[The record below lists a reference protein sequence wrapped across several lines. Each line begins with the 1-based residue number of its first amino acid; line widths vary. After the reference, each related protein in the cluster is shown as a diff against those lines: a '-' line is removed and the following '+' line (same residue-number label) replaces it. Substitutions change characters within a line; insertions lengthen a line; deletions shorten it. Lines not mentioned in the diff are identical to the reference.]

1 MSWVTPIEVEDSF
14 VRWLCDLGIPPAEGE
29 RLLLDGQKHRYKVTG
44 DRGTTRNG
52 EYCIYC
58 DDRPGGW
65 AKSWSAKHGVE
76 YAVWA
81 YSQPGESPW
90 SDEEKREYVKR
101 MEAQRAAAARQK
113 ELERA
118 KASAEAARKWEA
130 ATEPRPGHPYL
141 KKKGVSG
148 THGARQLGNLLVLPI
163 QNVSGSLMNI
173 QTIAPD
179 GEKRFHPG
187 APKAGGFFVIPGHSP
202 EPHGKPGHSPE
213 PHEKTGQSSDSTH
226 DFGSAEPGRS
236 PGPYE
241 NPSGG
246 DREVFL
252 CEGFA
257 TGATVH
263 EATGRTVV
271 VAWDCGN
278 LPKVAELL
286 RSRYPGRL
294 VLAADNDH
302 RTPGNPGLAAAFE
315 LAEQFGIP
323 FTSPV
328 FEADEAGSDWNDYA
342 ALHGIERT
350 AEEIFLRLEENRK
363 VPELEKHY
371 AWPRW
376 VHERKNGAPMGT
388 LENLQVLL
396 AHERLGVWYD
406 EVKKDVDYKLPPEI
420 EEGRFGKDNR
430 ANSIFALVVSLC
442 EQHRFP
448 TSNLPLFLDAI
459 ADMGRRNAVRDWI
472 RIRGWDEK
480 DRIGELTETLTL
492 AEWFPD
498 RMKRL
503 LLKRWLISA
512 VAACF
517 EREGFKARGVLVL
530 QGHQAIGK
538 TSWLAALVPKGSDW
552 FLDSVALDP
561 EDKDSVKRA
570 ISHWIIE
577 LGELEATFKKAD
589 INKLKGFI
597 TSPVDIMRT
606 PFARKMSTFPRR
618 TVFCASV
625 NQAEFLVDT
634 TGNSRWWCLPCK
646 AIDYRHGIDLQQL
659 WAQALS
665 LYRDGEPWWLTRE
678 EEAELDALNRYFE
691 AGDEIEDLIA
701 SGWNWDEYERD
712 LSMGLGDWMNA
723 TAILKSCGMQNPTKM
738 QVRRAGEVLRK
749 LTGREPERRGKARDR
764 CYWMPNRNC
773 YSP

>member
-1 MSWVTPIEVEDSF
+1 MSWATPIEVEDSF

-29 RLLLDGQKHRYKVTG
+29 RLLPDGQKHRYKITG

-76 YAVWA
+76 YAVWT
-81 YSQPGESPW
+81 YYQPGESPW

-141 KKKGVSG
+141 KKKGLSG

-187 APKAGGFFVIPGHSP
+187 APKAGGFFVIPGQSP
-202 EPHGKPGHSPE
+202 GMY
-213 PHEKTGQSSDSTH
+213 EKTGQSPDSTH
-226 DFGSAEPGRS
+226 DFGSAEPGQS
-236 PGPYE
+236 PGPSE
-241 NPSGG
+241 NPEGG

-302 RTPGNPGLAAAFE
+302 RTSGNPGLAAAFE
-315 LAEQFGIP
+315 LAERFGIP
-323 FTSPV
+323 FASPV

-448 TSNLPLFLDAI
+448 ASNLPLFLDAI
-459 ADMGRRNAVRDWI
+459 ADMERRNAVRDWI

-646 AIDYRHGIDLQQL
+646 GIDYRHGIDLQQL

-665 LYRDGEPWWLTRE
+665 LYRAGEPWWLIRE

>member
-1 MSWVTPIEVEDSF
+1 MSWATPIEVEDSF

-29 RLLLDGQKHRYKVTG
+29 RLLPDGQKHRYKITG

-76 YAVWA
+76 YAVWT
-81 YSQPGESPW
+81 YYQPGESPW

-101 MEAQRAAAARQK
+101 MEAQRAAVARQK

-141 KKKGVSG
+141 KKKGLSG

-187 APKAGGFFVIPGHSP
+187 APKAGGFFVISGQSPGP
-202 EPHGKPGHSPE
+202 D
-213 PHEKTGQSSDSTH
+213 EKTGQGPESTEEL
-226 DFGSAEPGRS
+226 GSAEPGRS

-294 VLAADNDH
+294 ALAADNDH

-459 ADMGRRNAVRDWI
+459 ADMERRNAVRDWI

-480 DRIGELTETLTL
+480 DRIGELTETLNL

-665 LYRDGEPWWLTRE
+665 LYRAGEPWWLTRE

-749 LTGREPERRGKARDR
+749 LTGREPERRGKAGSR
-764 CYWMPNRNC
+764 CYWMPHKNS

>member
-1 MSWVTPIEVEDSF
+1 MSWSPIEVEDSF

-29 RLLLDGQKHRYKVTG
+29 CLLLDGQKHRYKIAG

-58 DDRPGGW
+58 DERPAGW

-76 YAVWA
+76 YVVWT
-81 YSQPGESPW
+81 YYQPGESPW

-130 ATEPRPGHPYL
+130 GTEPRPGHPYL
-141 KKKGVSG
+141 KKKGLSG

-187 APKAGGFFVIPGHSP
+187 APKAGGFFVIPGQSP
-202 EPHGKPGHSPE
+202 GMY
-213 PHEKTGQSSDSTH
+213 EKTGQSPDSTH
-226 DFGSAEPGRS
+226 DFGSAEPGHSPGPYKKTGQS

-241 NPSGG
+241 PFEGE

-302 RTPGNPGLAAAFE
+302 RTSGNPGLAAAFE
-315 LAEQFGIP
+315 LAERFGIP
-323 FTSPV
+323 FASPV

-442 EQHRFP
+442 EQHSFP

-459 ADMGRRNAVRDWI
+459 ADMERRNAVRDWI

-665 LYRDGEPWWLTRE
+665 LYRAGEPWWLTRE

>member
-1 MSWVTPIEVEDSF
+1 MSWATPIEVEDSF

-29 RLLLDGQKHRYKVTG
+29 RLLLDGQKHRYKITG

-76 YAVWA
+76 YAVWT
-81 YSQPGESPW
+81 YYQPGESPW

-118 KASAEAARKWEA
+118 SASAEAARKWEA
-130 ATEPRPGHPYL
+130 ATAPRPGHPYL
-141 KKKGVSG
+141 KKKGLSG

-163 QNVSGSLMNI
+163 QNAFGALMNI
-173 QTIAPD
+173 QTIALD

-187 APKAGGFFVIPGHSP
+187 APKAGGFFVLPGH
-202 EPHGKPGHSPE
+202 
-213 PHEKTGQSSDSTH
+213 
-226 DFGSAEPGRS
+226 S

-241 NPSGG
+241 KPRQSSEPDGKSGQSPEPTKVWGSAEPPSGG

-315 LAEQFGIP
+315 LAERFGIP

-396 AHERLGVWYD
+396 RHEKIAVWYD
-406 EVKKDVDYKLPPEI
+406 EIKKDICYSLPETM
-420 EEGRFGKDNR
+420 EEGKFGKDNKQT
-430 ANSIFALVVSLC
+430 AIFALILSLC
-442 EQHRFP
+442 EQYGFP
-448 TSNLPLFLDAI
+448 TANLDSYLVAI
-459 ADMGRRNAVRDWI
+459 ADENRKNPVTDWVRL
-472 RIRGWDEK
+472 REWDGK
-480 DRIGELTETLTL
+480 DRIGELSKTLTL

-503 LLKRWLISA
+503 LLTRWLISA
-512 VAACF
+512 VAACVADA
-517 EREGFKARGVLVL
+517 FKTRGVLVL
-530 QGHQAIGK
+530 QGLQAIGK
-538 TSWLAALVPKGSDW
+538 TSWFASLVPPSSGW
-552 FLDSVALDP
+552 FLDGVALDP
-561 EDKDSVKRA
+561 EDKDSLKRV

-589 INKLKGFI
+589 INKLKSYI
-597 TSPVDIMRT
+597 TSPVDVVRL
-606 PFARKMSTFPRR
+606 PWARKFSDFPRR

-634 TGNSRWWCLPCK
+634 TGNSRWWCLPCRRINYK
-646 AIDYRHGIDLQQL
+646 HGIDLQQL
-659 WAQALS
+659 WAQVLS
-665 LYRDGEPWWLTRE
+665 LYRAGEPWWLTKDE
-678 EEAELDALNRYFE
+678 ERDLDDLNRYFE

-701 SGWNWDEYERD
+701 GGWNWDEYERD
-712 LSMGLGDWMNA
+712 LEANLGGWMNA
-723 TAILKSCGMQNPTKM
+723 TSILKSCGMQNPTKM

-764 CYWMPNRNC
+764 CYWIPHRNS

>member
-1 MSWVTPIEVEDSF
+1 MSWATPIEVEDSF

-29 RLLLDGQKHRYKVTG
+29 RLLLDGQKHRYKITG

-76 YAVWA
+76 YAVWT
-81 YSQPGESPW
+81 YYQPGESPW

-141 KKKGVSG
+141 KKKGLSG

-187 APKAGGFFVIPGHSP
+187 APKAGGFFVIPGQSP
-202 EPHGKPGHSPE
+202 EPYGKPGHSPE
-213 PHEKTGQSSDSTH
+213 PHEKTGQGSDSTH

-263 EATGRTVV
+263 EATGRPVV

-634 TGNSRWWCLPCK
+634 TGNSRWWCLPCRSINYK
-646 AIDYRHGIDLQQL
+646 HGIDLQQL

-665 LYRDGEPWWLTRE
+665 LYRAGELWWLTRE
-678 EEAELDALNRYFE
+678 EDADLDDLNRYFE

-701 SGWNWDEYERD
+701 GGWNWDEYERD
-712 LSMGLGDWMNA
+712 LEANLGGWMNA

-764 CYWMPNRNC
+764 CYWIPHRNS

>member
-1 MSWVTPIEVEDSF
+1 MSWATPIEVEDSF

-29 RLLLDGQKHRYKVTG
+29 RLLLDGQKHRYKITG

-76 YAVWA
+76 YAVWT
-81 YSQPGESPW
+81 YYQPGESPW

-141 KKKGVSG
+141 KKKGLSG

-187 APKAGGFFVIPGHSP
+187 APKAGGFFVIPGQSP
-202 EPHGKPGHSPE
+202 GPD
-213 PHEKTGQSSDSTH
+213 EKTGQGPESTEEL
-226 DFGSAEPGRS
+226 GSAEPGRS

-315 LAEQFGIP
+315 LAERFGIP
-323 FTSPV
+323 FASPV

-459 ADMGRRNAVRDWI
+459 ADMERRNAVRDWI

-634 TGNSRWWCLPCK
+634 TGNSRWWCLPCT

-659 WAQALS
+659 WGQALS
-665 LYRDGEPWWLTRE
+665 LYRAGEPWWLTRE

>member
-1 MSWVTPIEVEDSF
+1 MSWATPIEVEDSF

-29 RLLLDGQKHRYKVTG
+29 RLLLDGQKHRYKITG

-58 DDRPGGW
+58 DERPGGW

-76 YAVWA
+76 YAVWT
-81 YSQPGESPW
+81 YYQPGESPW

-118 KASAEAARKWEA
+118 SASAEAARKWEA

-141 KKKGVSG
+141 KKKGLSG

-163 QNVSGSLMNI
+163 QNVSGALMNI

-187 APKAGGFFVIPGHSP
+187 APKAGGFFVLPGH
-202 EPHGKPGHSPE
+202 
-213 PHEKTGQSSDSTH
+213 
-226 DFGSAEPGRS
+226 S

-241 NPSGG
+241 KPGQSSEPDGKSGQSPEPTKVWGSAEPPSGG

-263 EATGRTVV
+263 EATGQTVV

-472 RIRGWDEK
+472 RIRDWDER

-606 PFARKMSTFPRR
+606 PFARKISTFPRR

-634 TGNSRWWCLPCK
+634 TGNSRWWCLPCRSINYK
-646 AIDYRHGIDLQQL
+646 HGIDLQQL

-665 LYRDGEPWWLTRE
+665 LYRAGEPWWLPRE
-678 EEAELDALNRYFE
+678 EEAELDDLNRYFE
-691 AGDEIEDLIA
+691 AGDEIEDAIA
-701 SGWNWDEYERD
+701 GGWNWDEYERD
-712 LSMGLGDWMNA
+712 FEVNLGGWMNA
-723 TAILKSCGMQNPTKM
+723 TAILRSCGMQNPTKM

-764 CYWMPNRNC
+764 CYWMPHRNG

>member
-1 MSWVTPIEVEDSF
+1 MSWSPIEVEDSF

-29 RLLLDGQKHRYKVTG
+29 RLILDGQIHKYKVAG
-44 DRGTTRNG
+44 ERGIKQDGR
-52 EYCIYC
+52 YRIYC
-58 DDRPGGW
+58 DERPAGW
-65 AKSWSAKHGVE
+65 AMCWSPKYGVTE
-76 YAVWA
+76 PVNWA
-81 YSQPGESPW
+81 FFKPGESPW

-130 ATEPRPGHPYL
+130 ATEPRPEHPYL
-141 KKKGVSG
+141 KKKGLSG
-148 THGARQLGNLLVLPI
+148 AHGARQLGNLLVLPI
-163 QNVSGSLMNI
+163 QNAFGALMNI

-187 APKAGGFFVIPGHSP
+187 APKAGGFFVLPGH
-202 EPHGKPGHSPE
+202 
-213 PHEKTGQSSDSTH
+213 
-226 DFGSAEPGRS
+226 S

-241 NPSGG
+241 KPGQSSEPDGKSGQSPEPTKVWGSAEPPSGG

-286 RSRYPGRL
+286 RARYPGRL

-323 FTSPV
+323 FASPV
-328 FEADEAGSDWNDYA
+328 FEADETGSDWNDYA

-396 AHERLGVWYD
+396 RHEKIGVWYD
-406 EVKKDVDYKLPPEI
+406 EIKKDVCYSLPETM
-420 EEGRFGKDNR
+420 EGGKFGKDNQ

-442 EQHRFP
+442 ERYRFP
-448 TSNLPLFLDAI
+448 TANLDAYLVAI
-459 ADMGRRNAVRDWI
+459 ADENRKNPVTDWI
-472 RIRGWDEK
+472 RLRAWDGK

-492 AEWFPD
+492 AEWFPAKL
-498 RMKRL
+498 KRL
-503 LLKRWLISA
+503 LLTRWLISA
-512 VAACF
+512 VAACVADA
-517 EREGFKARGVLVL
+517 FKTRGVLVL
-530 QGHQAIGK
+530 QGAQAIGK
-538 TSWLAALVPKGSDW
+538 TSWFASLVPSSSGW
-552 FLDSVALDP
+552 FLDGVALDP
-561 EDKDSVKRA
+561 EDKDSLKRV

-589 INKLKGFI
+589 INKLKSYI
-597 TSPVDIMRT
+597 TSPVDVVRL
-606 PFARKMSTFPRR
+606 PWARKFSDFPRR

-634 TGNSRWWCLPCK
+634 TGNSRWWCLPCRSINYK
-646 AIDYRHGIDLQQL
+646 HGIDLQQL

-665 LYRDGEPWWLTRE
+665 LYRAGEPWWLTRE
-678 EEAELDALNRYFE
+678 EEADLDDLNRYFE

-701 SGWNWDEYERD
+701 GGWNWDEYERD
-712 LSMGLGDWMNA
+712 LEANLGGWMNA

-749 LTGREPERRGKARDR
+749 LTGREPERRGKSGDR
-764 CYWMPNRNC
+764 CYWMPHKNSYNL
-773 YSP
+773 

>member
-1 MSWVTPIEVEDSF
+1 MSWSPIEVEDSF

-29 RLLLDGQKHRYKVTG
+29 RLILDGQIHKYKVAG
-44 DRGTTRNG
+44 ERGIKQDGR
-52 EYCIYC
+52 YCIYC
-58 DDRPGGW
+58 DERPAGW
-65 AKSWSAKHGVE
+65 AMCWSPKYGVTE
-76 YAVWA
+76 SVNWA
-81 YSQPGESPW
+81 FFKPGESPW

-130 ATEPRPGHPYL
+130 ATEPRPEHPYL
-141 KKKGVSG
+141 KKKGLSG
-148 THGARQLGNLLVLPI
+148 AHGARQLGNLLVLPI
-163 QNVSGSLMNI
+163 YNVSGSLMNI

-187 APKAGGFFVIPGHSP
+187 APKAGGFFVLPGH
-202 EPHGKPGHSPE
+202 
-213 PHEKTGQSSDSTH
+213 
-226 DFGSAEPGRS
+226 S

-241 NPSGG
+241 KPGQSSEPDGKSGQSPEPTKVWGSAEPPSGG

-286 RSRYPGRL
+286 RARYPGRL

-315 LAEQFGIP
+315 LAERFGIP
-323 FTSPV
+323 FSSPV
-328 FEADEAGSDWNDYA
+328 FEANEAGSDWNDYA

-350 AEEIFLRLEENRK
+350 AEEIFLRLEENRR

-396 AHERLGVWYD
+396 RHEKIGVWYD
-406 EVKKDVDYKLPPEI
+406 EIKKDVCYSLPETM
-420 EEGRFGKDNR
+420 EGGKFGKDNQ

-442 EQHRFP
+442 ERYRFP
-448 TSNLPLFLDAI
+448 TANLDAYLVAI
-459 ADMGRRNAVRDWI
+459 ADENRKNPVTDWI
-472 RIRGWDEK
+472 RLRAWDGK
-480 DRIGELTETLTL
+480 DRIGELAETLTL
-492 AEWFPD
+492 AEWFPA
-498 RMKRL
+498 KLERL
-503 LLKRWLISA
+503 LLTRWLISA
-512 VAACF
+512 VAACVADA
-517 EREGFKARGVLVL
+517 FKTRGVLVL
-530 QGHQAIGK
+530 QGPQAIGK
-538 TSWLAALVPKGSDW
+538 TSWFASLVPSSSGW
-552 FLDSVALDP
+552 FLDGVALDP
-561 EDKDSVKRA
+561 EDKDSLKRV

-589 INKLKGFI
+589 INKLKSYI
-597 TSPVDIMRT
+597 TSPVDVVRL
-606 PFARKMSTFPRR
+606 PWARKFSDFPRR

-634 TGNSRWWCLPCK
+634 TGNSRWWCLPCRSINYK
-646 AIDYRHGIDLQQL
+646 HGIDLQQL

-665 LYRDGEPWWLTRE
+665 LYRAGEPWWLTRDE
-678 EEAELDALNRYFE
+678 ERDLDDLNRYFE

-701 SGWNWDEYERD
+701 GGWNWDEYERD
-712 LSMGLGDWMNA
+712 LEVNLGGWMNA

-749 LTGREPERRGKARDR
+749 LTGREPERRGKSGDR
-764 CYWMPNRNC
+764 CYWMPHRNS

>member
-1 MSWVTPIEVEDSF
+1 MGAEEHETNMSWATPIEVEDSF

-29 RLLLDGQKHRYKVTG
+29 RLLLDGQKHRYKITG

-76 YAVWA
+76 YAVWT
-81 YSQPGESPW
+81 YYQPGESPW

-141 KKKGVSG
+141 KKKGLSG

-163 QNVSGSLMNI
+163 QNAFGALMNI
-173 QTIAPD
+173 QTIALD

-187 APKAGGFFVIPGHSP
+187 APKAGGFFVIPGQSP
-202 EPHGKPGHSPE
+202 GPDEKPGQNPG
-213 PHEKTGQSSDSTH
+213 PTKGW
-226 DFGSAEPGRS
+226 GSAEP
-236 PGPYE
+236 
-241 NPSGG
+241 PSRG

-315 LAEQFGIP
+315 LAERFGIP
-323 FTSPV
+323 FASPV

-396 AHERLGVWYD
+396 RHEGVGVWYD
-406 EVKKDVDYKLPPEI
+406 EIKKDVCYSLPETM
-420 EEGRFGKDNR
+420 EGGKFGKDNQ

-480 DRIGELTETLTL
+480 DRIGALTETLTL

-530 QGHQAIGK
+530 QGAQAIGK
-538 TSWLAALVPKGSDW
+538 TSWLAALVPRGSDW

-561 EDKDSVKRA
+561 EDKDSLKRV

-589 INKLKGFI
+589 INKLKSYI
-597 TSPVDIMRT
+597 TSPVDVVRL
-606 PFARKMSTFPRR
+606 PWARKFSDFPRR

-634 TGNSRWWCLPCK
+634 TGNSRWWCLPCRRINYK
-646 AIDYRHGIDLQQL
+646 HGIDLQQL

-665 LYRDGEPWWLTRE
+665 LYRAGEPWWLTKDE
-678 EEAELDALNRYFE
+678 ERDLDDLNRYFE

-701 SGWNWDEYERD
+701 GGWNWDEYERD
-712 LSMGLGDWMNA
+712 LEANLGGWMNA
-723 TAILKSCGMQNPTKM
+723 TSILKSCGMQNPTKM

-764 CYWMPNRNC
+764 CYWIPHRNS

>member
-1 MSWVTPIEVEDSF
+1 MGAEEYGTDMSWSPIEVEDSF

-29 RLLLDGQKHRYKVTG
+29 RLLLDGQKHRYKIAG

-58 DDRPGGW
+58 DERPAGW

-76 YAVWA
+76 YAVWTYYQA
-81 YSQPGESPW
+81 GESAW

-101 MEAQRAAAARQK
+101 MEAQRAAVARQK

-130 ATEPRPGHPYL
+130 ATEPRPEHPYL
-141 KKKGVSG
+141 KKKGLSG
-148 THGARQLGNLLVLPI
+148 THGALQLGNLLVLPI
-163 QNVSGSLMNI
+163 YNISGGLMNI

-187 APKAGGFFVIPGHSP
+187 APKAGGFFVMGGRDNPPAPSGHPPLQGGQKSG
-202 EPHGKPGHSPE
+202 E
-213 PHEKTGQSSDSTH
+213 TGQG
-226 DFGSAEPGRS
+226 FGSAEP
-236 PGPYE
+236 PL
-241 NPSGG
+241 GG
-246 DREVFL
+246 GREVFL

-286 RSRYPGRL
+286 RPRYPGRL

-315 LAEQFGIP
+315 LAERFGIP

-328 FEADEAGSDWNDYA
+328 FEADESGSDWNDYA

-396 AHERLGVWYD
+396 RHEGVGVWYD
-406 EVKKDVDYKLPPEI
+406 EIKKDVCYSLPETM
-420 EEGRFGKDNR
+420 ERGKFGKDNQ

-442 EQHRFP
+442 ERYRFP
-448 TSNLPLFLDAI
+448 TTNLDAYLVAI
-459 ADMGRRNAVRDWI
+459 ADENRKNPVTDWI
-472 RIRGWDEK
+472 RFRGWDGK
-480 DRIGELTETLTL
+480 DRIEELMGTLTL
-492 AEWFPD
+492 AEWFPAKL
-498 RMKRL
+498 KRL
-503 LLKRWLISA
+503 LLTRWLISA
-512 VAACF
+512 VAACVADA
-517 EREGFKARGVLVL
+517 FKTRGVLVL
-530 QGHQAIGK
+530 QGAQAIGK
-538 TSWLAALVPKGSDW
+538 TSWFASLVPSSSGW
-552 FLDSVALDP
+552 FLDGVALDP
-561 EDKDSVKRA
+561 EDKDSLKRV

-589 INKLKGFI
+589 INKLKSYI
-597 TSPVDIMRT
+597 TSPVDVVRL
-606 PFARKMSTFPRR
+606 PWARKFSDFPRR

-634 TGNSRWWCLPCK
+634 TGNSRWWCLPCRRINYK
-646 AIDYRHGIDLQQL
+646 HGIDLQQL
-659 WAQALS
+659 WAQALF
-665 LYRDGEPWWLTRE
+665 LYRAGEPWWLTKDE
-678 EEAELDALNRYFE
+678 ERDLDDLNRYFE

-701 SGWNWDEYERD
+701 GGWNWDEYEQD
-712 LSMGLGDWMNA
+712 LEANFGGWMNA
-723 TAILKSCGMQNPTKM
+723 TSILKSCGMQNPTKM

-749 LTGREPERRGKARDR
+749 LTGREPERRGKSGDR
-764 CYWMPNRNC
+764 CYWMPHRNG

>member
-1 MSWVTPIEVEDSF
+1 MSWATPIEVEDSF

-29 RLLLDGQKHRYKVTG
+29 RLLLDGQKHRYKITG

-76 YAVWA
+76 YAVWT
-81 YSQPGESPW
+81 YYQPGESPW

-101 MEAQRAAAARQK
+101 MEAQRAAVARQK

-141 KKKGVSG
+141 KKKGLSG

-187 APKAGGFFVIPGHSP
+187 APKAGGFFVIPGQSP
-202 EPHGKPGHSPE
+202 GPD
-213 PHEKTGQSSDSTH
+213 EKTGQGPESTEEL
-226 DFGSAEPGRS
+226 GLAEPGRS

-315 LAEQFGIP
+315 LAERFGIP
-323 FTSPV
+323 FASPV

-646 AIDYRHGIDLQQL
+646 GIDYRHGIDLQQL

-749 LTGREPERRGKARDR
+749 LTSREPERRGKSGDR
-764 CYWMPNRNC
+764 CYWMPHKNSYNL
-773 YSP
+773 